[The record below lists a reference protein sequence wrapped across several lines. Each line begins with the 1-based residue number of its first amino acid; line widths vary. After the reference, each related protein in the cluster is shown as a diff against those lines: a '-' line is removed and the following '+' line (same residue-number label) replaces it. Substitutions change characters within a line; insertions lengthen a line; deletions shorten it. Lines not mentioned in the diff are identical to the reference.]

1 MNSFKNKVLFLYLK
15 NKTNQG
21 FNLIKLLI
29 VMIIL
34 GILAAISVP
43 NFLQKIRKP
52 KEAEAKNTVG
62 ALLRAEQAYHLK
74 NKVFI
79 QNINLKQ
86 PNPLGIIFSSKYY
99 SFSIYNVTYS
109 PQPTITGTVVFAFYQ
124 NDDPNVGLNNGIRRY
139 KGALYYKEGNYYS
152 AICQANQVGNTYFNP
167 VWDNTNNEVYCD
179 SGGTKI
185 K

>member
-43 NFLQKIRKP
+43 NFLQKIRNP

-74 NKVFI
+74 NGVFI
-79 QNINLKQ
+79 KNINLKQ
-86 PNPLGIIFSSKYY
+86 PNPSR
-99 SFSIYNVTYS
+99 
-109 PQPTITGTVVFAFYQ
+109 PT
-124 NDDPNVGLNNGIRRY
+124 
-139 KGALYYKEGNYYS
+139 
-152 AICQANQVGNTYFNP
+152 
-167 VWDNTNNEVYCD
+167 
-179 SGGTKI
+179 
-185 K
+185 

>member
-1 MNSFKNKVLFLYLK
+1 MNFFKNKVLFLYLK
-15 NKTNQG
+15 QKTNQG
-21 FNLIKLLI
+21 FTLIELLI
-29 VMIIL
+29 VVIIL

-43 NFLQKIRKP
+43 NLLQQIGKA
-52 KEAEAKNTVG
+52 KETQAKNAVGTV
-62 ALLRAEQAYHLK
+62 LRAEQAYHFQ
-74 NKVFI
+74 NGVFI

-86 PNPLGIIFSSKYY
+86 PNPLGIILSAKYY

-109 PQPTITGTVVFAFYQ
+109 PQPTITGTVVFAFYE

-139 KGALYYKEGNYYS
+139 KGGLYYKEGNYYS
-152 AICQANQVGNTYFNP
+152 AICQANQIGNTYFNP
-167 VWDNTNNEVYCD
+167 AWNNTNNEVYCD